1 MRRGVAAGHVA
12 MAEISKPSG
21 DHPAAFAD
29 YVAAMSGD
37 LAVLA
42 RRHGFQTL
50 GYLLDMAKLEAENA
64 ARHAS
69 APDAG

>member
-1 MRRGVAAGHVA
+1 
-12 MAEISKPSG
+12 MADIPKPNG
-21 DHPAAFAD
+21 EHPAAFAD

-50 GYLLDMAKLEAENA
+50 GYLLEMAKLEAENA
-64 ARHAS
+64 ARHVS
-69 APDAG
+69 RRDGR